1 MTARLVDALVT
12 TEALNLVFSD
22 TQVLQVLLDVEAALA
37 RAQAALGVIPASA
50 ASAIQQAAKAD
61 GFDIDALARDARAS
75 ATIAIPLVAALT
87 ARVEAIDP
95 DAARYVHWGATSQ
108 DIADTAMS
116 VLIERACHLLK
127 RDHATLAARVR
138 ELSDAHADTVML
150 GRTLLQPAPPIT
162 FGLKAAGW
170 YGSLCRSWARVAQAW
185 HDAARIQLGGASG
198 TLAAFGDRGQEVVD
212 ALGDPVPELL
222 TGLPAAGSIL
232 MLPPAAAPW
241 HTARDRYAAL
251 VSACAIYG
259 GVLGKM
265 ARDVSLLMQ
274 FEVGE
279 VREAGGGSSTLP
291 HKQNPSGCART
302 LAAAARLPGLA
313 ATMLAAIVQ
322 EHERAVGA
330 WQAEWPVITETLQAA
345 GAALEA
351 MRAVMDGLTVDAERM
366 RANIDATRG
375 AVFAERVMLLATPA
389 LGRARARELVE
400 DALARAQADDR
411 SFTDVV
417 RSHAELARVV
427 PEADLRSLDD
437 PRAYLGAAEA
447 LRKRLFAAADAAAA
461 NPR

>member
-1 MTARLVDALVT
+1 MARLVDALVT
-12 TEALNLVFSD
+12 TEALDLVFSD
-22 TQVLQVLLDVEAALA
+22 AQVLQVLLDVEAALA
-37 RAQAALGVIPASA
+37 RAQAVVGVIPASA
-50 ASAIQQAAKAD
+50 AAAIQKAAVAE
-61 GFDIDALARDARAS
+61 GFDLDALARDARSS

-108 DIADTAMS
+108 DIVDTAMS
-116 VLIERACHLLK
+116 VLIERAGHILK
-127 RDHATLAARVR
+127 RDHAALAARLR

-162 FGLKAAGW
+162 FGLKTANW
-170 YGSLCRSWARVAQAW
+170 YASLCRSWARAEQAW

-198 TLAAFGDRGQEVVD
+198 TLAALGERGLKVVE
-212 ALGDPVPELL
+212 ALGDPVPAML
-222 TGLPAAGSIL
+222 AGSGSPFL

-241 HTARDRYAAL
+241 HSARDRYAAL

-265 ARDVSLLMQ
+265 ARDISLLMQ

-279 VREAGGGSSTLP
+279 VREAGGGSSTMP

-302 LAAAARLPGLA
+302 HAAAARLPGLA
-313 ATMLAAIVQ
+313 ATMLAGMVQ
-322 EHERAVGA
+322 EHERAAGA
-330 WQAEWPVITETLQAA
+330 WQAEWPVIVETLQAT

-351 MRAVMDGLTVDAERM
+351 MRIVMAGLTVDAARM

-389 LGRARARELVE
+389 VGRTRARELVE
-400 DALARAQADDR
+400 DALARAQADGR

-417 RSHAELARVV
+417 RSDVELARVV

-447 LRKRLFAAADAAAA
+447 LRKRLFAAADTAAA